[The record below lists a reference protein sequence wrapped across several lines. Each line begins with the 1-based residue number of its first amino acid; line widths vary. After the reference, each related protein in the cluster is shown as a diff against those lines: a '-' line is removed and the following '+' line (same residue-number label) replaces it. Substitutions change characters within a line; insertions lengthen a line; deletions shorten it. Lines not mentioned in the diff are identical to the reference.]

1 MGQTPTIALD
11 GAFSREPLTGSG
23 QYTLGLWSQFSAG
36 DVCCRVVLL
45 LPGSGSPGAVPPRL
59 LRTGKP
65 AKLWWEQRG
74 VVEAAQAAGAALLH
88 VPYFAGPLRSPLPLV
103 VTVHDVIPLLFPA
116 YRASLA
122 MRLYLRLV
130 SRVARRAD
138 AVITDSEHSKRDIMR
153 VLGIPAERI
162 TAIPLAADPRFR
174 PATDLARLAEL
185 RQRFDLPGPV
195 IFNVGG
201 LDVRKN
207 LPALIAAF
215 ALALPD
221 LDPATRLVIAGR
233 PHAENPRL
241 YPPLEPVVR
250 RFGLEGHVVLP
261 GAVSEED
268 KLGLYQ
274 IADLY
279 VYPSLY
285 EGFGLS
291 PLEAM
296 ACGTPVIAAN
306 RSSLPEVVGDGGL
319 LVEPEPGELAR
330 AIRQVLLDDRLRED
344 LARRALKRAA
354 QFSWERTARETIAVY
369 YQVLGRRAAH
379 RGADVR

>member
-1 MGQTPTIALD
+1 MGHALTIALD

-23 QYTLGLWSQFSAG
+23 QYTLGLWQQFSAG
-36 DVCCRVVLL
+36 DAGCRVVLL
-45 LPGSGSPGAVPPRL
+45 LPGSDGADPPKPF
-59 LRTGKP
+59 RTGKP

-74 VVEAAQAAGAALLH
+74 VVEAARARGATLLH

-103 VTVHDVIPLLFPA
+103 VTVHDVIPFLFPA

-130 SRVARRAD
+130 SRVARRAH
-138 AVITDSEHSKRDIMR
+138 AVITDSEHSKRDIVR
-153 VLGIPAERI
+153 VLGISPDRI
-162 TAIPLAADPRFR
+162 VAIPLAADRRFR
-174 PATDLARLAEL
+174 PAADPGLLAEL
-185 RQRFDLPGPV
+185 RQRFGLPGPV

-201 LDVRKN
+201 LDARKN
-207 LPALIAAF
+207 LPALIEAF
-215 ALALPD
+215 ALAVPE
-221 LDPATRLVIAGR
+221 LDSDTRLVIAGR

-241 YPPLEPVVR
+241 YPPLEPIVR
-250 RFGLEGHVVLP
+250 RFGLERHVVLT

-274 IADLY
+274 LADLY

-296 ACGTPVIAAN
+296 ACGTPVVAAN
-306 RSSLPEVVGDGGL
+306 RSSLPEVVGEGGL
-319 LVEPEPGELAR
+319 LVEPVPRELAA
-330 AIRQVLLDDRLRED
+330 AISRVLLDERLRQE
-344 LARRALKRAA
+344 LARRALDRAA
-354 QFSWERTARETIAVY
+354 RFSWERTARETLAVY
-369 YQVLGRRAAH
+369 YQVLGHRAEDRR
-379 RGADVR
+379 ADVR

>member
-1 MGQTPTIALD
+1 MEQTPTIALD
-11 GAFSREPLTGSG
+11 GAFIREPLTGSG
-23 QYTLGLWSQFSAG
+23 QYTLGLWSQFSCR
-36 DVCCRVVLL
+36 VLSCRVVLL
-45 LPGSGSPGAVPPRL
+45 LPSSGSPGAVPPRP

-74 VVEAAQAAGAALLH
+74 VVEAARAAGAALLH

-130 SRVARRAD
+130 SRTARRAD
-138 AVITDSEHSKRDIMR
+138 AVITDSEHSKRDIVR
-153 VLGIPAERI
+153 LLGIPAERI

-174 PATDLARLAEL
+174 PASDPERLAEL
-185 RQRFDLPGPV
+185 RRRFDLPGPV

-201 LDVRKN
+201 LDARKN
-207 LPALIAAF
+207 LPALIEAF

-233 PHAENPRL
+233 PHTDNPRL

-250 RFGLEGHVVLP
+250 RFGLEKHVVLP

-268 KLGLYQ
+268 KVGLYQ
-274 IADLY
+274 VADLY

-306 RSSLPEVVGDGGL
+306 RSSLPEAVGDGGL
-319 LVEPEPGELAR
+319 LVEPEPSELAR

-344 LARRALKRAA
+344 LARRARRRAA

-369 YQVLGRRAAH
+369 HQVLGCRAAH
-379 RGADVR
+379 WGADGR

>member
-1 MGQTPTIALD
+1 MEQTPTIALD

-23 QYTLGLWSQFSAG
+23 QYTLGLWSQFSCG
-36 DVCCRVVLL
+36 VLSCRVVLL
-45 LPGSGSPGAVPPRL
+45 LPGSGSPGAVPPRP

-74 VVEAAQAAGAALLH
+74 VVEAARAAGAALLH

-138 AVITDSEHSKRDIMR
+138 AVITDSEHSKRDIVR
-153 VLGIPAERI
+153 LLGLPAERI
-162 TAIPLAADPRFR
+162 SAIPLAADPRFR
-174 PATDLARLAEL
+174 PASDPERLAEL
-185 RQRFDLPGPV
+185 RRRFDLPGPV

-201 LDVRKN
+201 LDARKN
-207 LPALIAAF
+207 LPALIEAF

-233 PHAENPRL
+233 PHTDNPRL

-250 RFGLEGHVVLP
+250 RFGLERLVVLP

-274 IADLY
+274 LADLY

-330 AIRQVLLDDRLRED
+330 AIRRVLLDDRLRED
-344 LARRALKRAA
+344 LARRALERAA

-369 YQVLGRRAAH
+369 HQVLGRRVAH
-379 RGADVR
+379 LGADSR